1 MINGR
6 NLASYTEKTNLLRN
20 TVDKGLIH
28 TSGKD
33 ELSIVNNKG
42 SIYK

>member
-20 TVDKGLIH
+20 TVDKGLVH

-33 ELSIVNNKG
+33 GLSVVKNKV
-42 SIYK
+42 SVYK